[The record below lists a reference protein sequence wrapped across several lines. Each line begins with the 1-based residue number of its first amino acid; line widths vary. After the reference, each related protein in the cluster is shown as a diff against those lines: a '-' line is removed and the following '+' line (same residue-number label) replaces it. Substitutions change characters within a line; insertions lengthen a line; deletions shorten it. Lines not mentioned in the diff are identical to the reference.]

1 MTATAQRVCA
11 WSGVACVVVFLLGFW
26 PIAGFIPP
34 PSPSAG
40 AHEIGEYYRSNQ
52 DRIRVGMVVSMIGA
66 ALCAPWVAA
75 ITVQLRRIE
84 GFSVLVLTQFG
95 MGVILVLEFILFI
108 MFWEVAAFRPDRSD
122 ESIQLIN
129 DLGWIPFIGLTSTA
143 ILQAFVIAAVI
154 FRDKRE
160 RPVLPRWA
168 AYFNIW
174 VGLCFMPGTWNCLF
188 KSGPV
193 AWDGLVSFYIA
204 MVAFC
209 SWFLVNAFVVLQAI
223 RQSERDGTLA
233 EAEPPAG
240 ASAELAALAAEVAA
254 LREEVRCSSMSPARL
269 SSSV

>member
-1 MTATAQRVCA
+1 MTASTQRVCA
-11 WSGVACVVVFLLGFW
+11 WSGVACVVVFLIGFW

-34 PSPSAG
+34 PSPAAS
-40 AHEIGEYYRSNQ
+40 AHEIGEYYRSDQ
-52 DRIRVGMVVSMIGA
+52 DRIRIGMVVSMIGA
-66 ALCAPWVAA
+66 ALCAPWVSA

-95 MGVILVLEFILFI
+95 MGVLLVLEFILFI
-108 MFWEVAAFRPDRSD
+108 MFWEVAAFRPERSD

-160 RPVLPRWA
+160 RPLIPRWV

-188 KSGPV
+188 KTGPV
-193 AWDGLVSFYIA
+193 AWNGLVAFYIA
-204 MVAFC
+204 FVAFLT
-209 SWFLVNAFVVLQAI
+209 WFLANSYGVLYAI
-223 RQSERDGTLA
+223 RQSERDGTLD
-233 EAEPPAG
+233 EVEPPSSGPAVRID
-240 ASAELAALAAEVAA
+240 ALSAEVAA
-254 LREEVRCSSMSPARL
+254 LREEIRSSTVSAT
-269 SSSV
+269 